1 MGSTLLILSLSGT
14 MPVEKEILHIL
25 ERGDAKRSIDALITL
40 TLIPSTPSLLLLFRE
55 DTILIISSGVVG
67 EAKKLSLK
75 EPLKYD
81 LWSTVEWGILVAR
94 EGPMLVKNSLNLL
107 AIN

>member
-1 MGSTLLILSLSGT
+1 MKKFVFSVASRATSQLQIKPSGSG
-14 MPVEKEILHIL
+14 EEN
-25 ERGDAKRSIDALITL
+25 A
-40 TLIPSTPSLLLLFRE
+40 PSLLLLFRE
-55 DTILIISSGVVG
+55 DTILIILSGVVG

-81 LWSTVEWGILVAR
+81 LWSTVKWGILVAR

>member
-1 MGSTLLILSLSGT
+1 

-67 EAKKLSLK
+67 EAKTLSLK
-75 EPLKYD
+75 EPLKHD
-81 LWSTVEWGILVAR
+81 FSWQ
-94 EGPMLVKNSLNLL
+94 
-107 AIN
+107 